1 MSKNKSAAAGDAQ
14 QVEGADQAAST
25 ESDAPAVIA
34 TPSDLKAF
42 SVLIPKCLLGEKC
55 FVAADEQEA
64 YMKYRKLGGVNGH
77 DSQQIVKAVPKGSRD
92 YAEAVAAYNAQLA
105 KEAERKAAEDA
116 AAALKPDAERRNAI
130 GFRST

>member
-1 MSKNKSAAAGDAQ
+1 MEAAAGDAQ

-64 YMKYRKLGGVNGH
+64 YMKYRKLGGINGH
-77 DSQQIVKAVPKGSRD
+77 DTPQIVKSLPKGSLG
-92 YAEAVAAYNAQLA
+92 YEETVAAHLAKSEAAEAP
-105 KEAERKAAEDA
+105 K
-116 AAALKPDAERRNAI
+116 
-130 GFRST
+130 